1 MKEIGKGA
9 FGKVKLVLNTEEENK
24 QYAMKT
30 VAKENNKIKS
40 LLKGKGQLSMT
51 DVRQEIAIM
60 KKLVSI
66 DMIIY

>member
-66 DMIIY
+66 GMIIY